1 MIDGPG
7 DFDGGEVGVG
17 EEAYDP
23 LLLFGREQIST
34 GVQSPAR
41 SIQRVCCSS
50 AMPGGFLL
58 NAAAYLVEGITGEFD
73 DVERVHDF
81 DSLGQFLNGGCFE
94 AGESV
99 HRDDV
104 DAITPVF
111 RSGFQPLL
119 EHLFRSSGHHVEQ
132 ACRACFLADGSK
144 VDDDGDVLVTAPGVP
159 PDVFVDTNDA
169 DPVEPGRVVD
179 QQSMSLREDRGV
191 RGVPGHG
198 EFACDHGHSV
208 VVDDEGTQRPVEA
221 GSRDLRSWWRRS
233 SGVLTPYAAA
243 FDAFVPAEANV
254 KRGGPVAEGFVG
266 EAADDGVADD
276 PVSATPS
283 APVIGSVGLAFQNG
297 FVPGD
302 VLANAREVKG
312 VEPAERREIRR

>member
-1 MIDGPG
+1 MLCHP
-7 DFDGGEVGVG
+7 EPHPMVNY
-17 EEAYDP
+17 A
-23 LLLFGREQIST
+23 LQNRKSQ
-34 GVQSPAR
+34 
-41 SIQRVCCSS
+41 
-50 AMPGGFLL
+50 
-58 NAAAYLVEGITGEFD
+58 FD

-111 RSGFQPLL
+111 RSGVQPLL
-119 EHLFRSSGHHVEQ
+119 EHLFRPSGHHVEQ
-132 ACRACFLADGSK
+132 ACRACFLADGSE
-144 VDDDGDVLVTAPGVP
+144 VDDDGDVLVTVPGVP
-159 PDVFVDTNDA
+159 PYVFVDTNEA

-198 EFACDHGHSV
+198 EFACDHGHGV
-208 VVDDEGTQRPVEA
+208 VVDDEGTQRPVDA

-254 KRGGPVAEGFVG
+254 KRGGP
-266 EAADDGVADD
+266 ADDGVADD
-276 PVSATPS
+276 PVPATPS
-283 APVIGSVGLAFQNG
+283 APVIGSVGLAFHNG

-302 VLANAREVKG
+302 VLANASEVKRVESAECREV
-312 VEPAERREIRR
+312 RR